1 MLGLSGSSKPA
12 AHTTLGSTK
21 RGSAHPYMLATDS
34 RRSSA
39 AGLRLPVSKMTTPST
54 SAERGRATLVEVAA
68 AAALA
73 ATSSLAVPRS
83 CSELQLPTP
92 FRCRLRWACKRSLA
106 HRLAQPLLGSGVVG
120 TYPARCAAILAV
132 EAIGAITT
140 SASSEQPRYGRA
152 AAPPARRSA
161 GAVQTVDS
169 VLQISPCLPH
179 TAKSAQPRI
188 LGAKSASELV
198 TLQPALGHFR
208 HLILARG
215 CRCCRHQEGHGALEL
230 PSKMRISPHSACTT

>member
-1 MLGLSGSSKPA
+1 
-12 AHTTLGSTK
+12 
-21 RGSAHPYMLATDS
+21 MLATDS

-83 CSELQLPTP
+83 GSELPLPTP

-120 TYPARCAAILAV
+120 TYPARCAALLAV
-132 EAIGAITT
+132 EAIWGHLQQARA
-140 SASSEQPRYGRA
+140 ASSLVMVGPPLLPPSGQRA
-152 AAPPARRSA
+152 PFKPW
-161 GAVQTVDS
+161 
-169 VLQISPCLPH
+169 
-179 TAKSAQPRI
+179 I
-188 LGAKSASELV
+188 L
-198 TLQPALGHFR
+198 
-208 HLILARG
+208 
-215 CRCCRHQEGHGALEL
+215 CCR
-230 PSKMRISPHSACTT
+230 